1 MSEKEPR
8 IVEFVE
14 YDSREVTID
23 SHADAMEILDDLE
36 QIAYEEAPKYP
47 ILKFFFEQ

>member
-1 MSEKEPR
+1 MEQEPR

-14 YDSREVTID
+14 FDSRDVTID
-23 SHADAMEILDDLE
+23 SHEDAMEILDDLS
-36 QIAYEEAPKYP
+36 QIAYEEYPKYP